1 MPSHDIIQLTSPYAF
16 ADTVGRLLAAFDE
29 KGITVFATIDQQ
41 AEARAVGLSMP
52 PTTLIVFGNPRA
64 GTPLMLANPQA
75 GLDLPLKVLV
85 CEPAPGRVDV
95 FYAGVGDHRAACAAA
110 RDGIESDPGRA
121 ADRPCPCP
129 GHRPLTIGP
138 CRFPP
143 AGRNAGEPGGR
154 VGRKPGQG
162 GRLCPVPIRT
172 RQRVVA

>member
-1 MPSHDIIQLTSPYAF
+1 MPSHDIVQRTSPYAF

-95 FYAGVGDHRAACAAA
+95 RALLGLATAASAPAGSRVPGAMRICTSTWPPTAASTPKSAKASTKA
-110 RDGIESDPGRA
+110 GRA
-121 ADRPCPCP
+121 GEASGELGCMQYAV
-129 GHRPLTIGP
+129 GAGLSSTGQ
-138 CRFPP
+138 RF
-143 AGRNAGEPGGR
+143 
-154 VGRKPGQG
+154 
-162 GRLCPVPIRT
+162 
-172 RQRVVA
+172 